1 MGMKRKRKGEGPG
14 GLNELQAWFGA
25 AIARPL
31 PDEYPGNPLEVSAP
45 GLAKEADA
53 RLRAKG
59 ALGGFDRLGVYNQQY
74 WFRLV
79 SVMQSEYTCAIHL
92 MGLKAFNDWTVRYL
106 TAHPPASPFLADL
119 DRGFPAFLAEGY
131 AGPERDAVLQA
142 VAYERA
148 LSQAFDAPDGA
159 TVAASGLAPEALMG
173 ARLLLAP
180 HATPLHVDW
189 DFAEYRSRCLGD
201 ESLEAE
207 MDPPRQA
214 SADLMIYRDADLQ
227 VTKTEV
233 PAAALALL
241 RAFPGTLPEVFS
253 RLEGALTPDDEAS
266 LARAL
271 PGWFQAWS
279 ANGWL
284 CLDREEPG

>member
-1 MGMKRKRKGEGPG
+1 MGQPI

-25 AIARPL
+25 GIATPL
-31 PDEYPGNPLEVSAP
+31 PDEYPGNPLELSAP
-45 GLAKEADA
+45 GLANEAEA
-53 RLRAKG
+53 RLRTKG
-59 ALGGFDRLGVYNQQY
+59 PLGGFARLGVYNQQY

-79 SVMQSEYTCAIHL
+79 SVMQSDYTCAIHL
-92 MGLKAFNDWTVRYL
+92 MGLKAFNDWAVRYL
-106 TAHPPASPFLADL
+106 TAHPPSSPFLADL
-119 DRGFPAFLAEGY
+119 DRDFPAYLAVEY

-159 TVAASGLAPEALMG
+159 TVAASGLAPEALLE

-201 ESLEAE
+201 ESLEAA
-207 MDPPRQA
+207 MDPPLRA

-227 VTKTEV
+227 VTKIEV

-241 RAFPGTLPEVFS
+241 RAFPGTLPEVFA
-253 RLEGALTPDDEAS
+253 RLEGTLTPDDEAA
-266 LARAL
+266 LAREL

-284 CLDREEPG
+284 CLDRQEAG